1 MTDTQDVTRTTE
13 PAEPGEPGEPGAVT
27 QPSLPRSWP
36 VPVVLGVL
44 LAGANICIG
53 LGLHFPVIPPVLGM
67 FLLVVLPTALLMIK
81 VDWRA
86 RYFAERLGY
95 SLVTA
100 LLLLMFGGLAINT
113 VLPLVGV
120 ADALGRIPV
129 LLLGDAMAAGLLL
142 WRRGE
147 YRWLPSRWI
156 WSIRLTLQEKT
167 LTRLS
172 AGCVALAAIGANR
185 LNNGTGDGVTL
196 VMLAVL
202 CGTLVLLF
210 FWRGK
215 IDPGVISFVIYGLA
229 LALLLMTSMRGW
241 YTTGHDIQREY
252 RVFELA
258 RTNGNWDISRFRDAY
273 NACLSITILPTMLW
287 EATRVHDP
295 YVFKVLYQAMFALC
309 PVLTYRLSLRF
320 TSPTIS
326 LIGVTYL
333 LCFPTFSNDM
343 PFLNR
348 QEIAF
353 LFIIAMLLIL
363 TNDGMSLRQK
373 RLWVAAFSIG
383 LIVSHY
389 SSAAVFIMTVVAV
402 AALRFALPIAG
413 RWLER
418 AGRRLRQTRLERAG
432 ERARSPAAR
441 PVFGSLNIAVL
452 ILGAVLWIGVIT
464 QTGFTITATIDSALS
479 SIGQTFSFSAKSSDV
494 AYNLFSFSQPSNAQV
509 LSEYRTQTIAE
520 TPHRASLY
528 PLSSIGRYA
537 PTPAAN
543 ISAPPTALGRELDH
557 VGINVTDVS
566 TIIHGGAA
574 KLLQLLVLV
583 GLIGALFEKKARLAI
598 AREPYLMAA
607 GSLVM
612 LAAVVIVPVVS
623 ENYGILRAFMQALL
637 ILSPVLG
644 YGSVVIFSRLGERWA
659 TRLAIALAL
668 FLFVNLSGLVPQ
680 LLGGYQQQL
689 SLNNAGLYY
698 DIYYPHTQEVVAIT
712 WLRTHIP
719 AALQT
724 SVQSEVVTDEYEFQR
739 LKIYSGI
746 NVLND
751 IYPTLLRSR
760 SYVYLSTSTVR
771 RDLAV
776 VSFKGNLVTY
786 RFPKAFLV
794 RIKDLLF
801 DDGGAEIYR

>member
-1 MTDTQDVTRTTE
+1 MTDTQDLTQT
-13 PAEPGEPGEPGAVT
+13 AEPGEPGKPGEAAG
-27 QPSLPRSWP
+27 PGLPGSWRI
-36 VPVVLGVL
+36 PVVIGVL
-44 LAGANICIG
+44 LAGANLCIG
-53 LGLHFPVIPPVLGM
+53 LGLHFPVLPPVLGM
-67 FLLVVLPTALLMIK
+67 FLLVVLPTALLMVK

-86 RYFAERLGY
+86 NYLAERLGY
-95 SLVTA
+95 SLVTT

-113 VLPLVGV
+113 VLPLVGI

-129 LLLGDAMAAGLLL
+129 LILGDALVAGLLL

-156 WSIRLTLQEKT
+156 WSIRLTLAEKT

-172 AGCVALAAIGANR
+172 IACVALAAIGANR

-202 CGTLVLLF
+202 FCTLVLLF
-210 FWRGK
+210 LWRGK

-287 EATRVHDP
+287 EATKVHDP
-295 YVFKVLYQAMFALC
+295 YVFKVLYQAMFAVC
-309 PVLTYRLSLRF
+309 PVLAYRLSLRF
-320 TSPTIS
+320 TSPTIA
-326 LIGVTYL
+326 LIGITYL

-348 QEIAF
+348 QEVAF
-353 LFIIAMLLIL
+353 LFIIAILLVL
-363 TNDGMSLRQK
+363 TNDGMTTTQK
-373 RLWVAAFSIG
+373 RAWIAAFSIG

-402 AALRFALPIAG
+402 AVLRFALPIAG
-413 RWLER
+413 RWLAR
-418 AGRRLRQTRLERAG
+418 AGQRLRRARLERAG
-432 ERARSPAAR
+432 ERASAPSAR
-441 PVFGSLNIAVL
+441 PVFGPLNLAVL

-464 QTGFTITATIDSALS
+464 QTGFTITATFDSALS

-509 LSEYRTQTIAE
+509 LNEYRSQTITE
-520 TPHRASLY
+520 TPHRANLYSL
-528 PLSSIGRYA
+528 SAIGQYA
-537 PTPAAN
+537 PAPAAN
-543 ISAPPTALGRELDH
+543 LAAPPTALGRGLDH
-557 VGINVTDVS
+557 LGINVTDVS
-566 TIIHGGAA
+566 TIIHGAAA

-583 GLIGALFEKKARLAI
+583 GLIAALFERKARLRI
-598 AREPYLMAA
+598 AREPYLLAV
-607 GSLVM
+607 GSLFM

-644 YGSVVIFSRLGERWA
+644 YGSVVIFSRLGDRWA
-659 TRLAIALAL
+659 TRLAIVLAL

-698 DIYYPHTQEVVAIT
+698 NIYYPHTQEVVAIT

-719 AALQT
+719 VALQT

-760 SYVYLSTSTVR
+760 SYVYLSTATVR

-786 RFPKAFLV
+786 HYPTAFLL
-794 RIKDLLF
+794 RTKDLLF